1 MSSPNPLLAGLRG
14 RCPNCGEGRLFEGFL
29 KVAPRCG
36 SCGYDLAKADSGDGP
51 AVFVIL
57 IAGFFCA
64 FLMLFTEL
72 KFSPPV
78 WVHIVIF
85 LPLTL
90 GVCLGQQYRT
100 CLAARQEFAVLRIG
114 QETQVTGLGLL
125 QRSQPADTKLGITLQ
140 GSAELLGQLA
150 KTERQGRHA

>member
-29 KVAPRCG
+29 KVAPKCA

-72 KFSPPV
+72 KFSPPI

-90 GVCLGQQYRT
+90 GVCLGLLRPLKGVM
-100 CLAARQEFAVLRIG
+100 LAAQFSNNASEA
-114 QETQVTGLGLL
+114 
-125 QRSQPADTKLGITLQ
+125 
-140 GSAELLGQLA
+140 
-150 KTERQGRHA
+150 RHD

>member
-1 MSSPNPLLAGLRG
+1 MRSPNPLLAGLRG

-29 KVAPRCG
+29 KVAPRCR

-64 FLMLFTEL
+64 FLMLYTEL
-72 KFSPPV
+72 TFAPPI

-90 GVCLGQQYRT
+90 AVCLGLLRPLKGVM
-100 CLAARQEFAVLRIG
+100 LAAQFSNNASE
-114 QETQVTGLGLL
+114 
-125 QRSQPADTKLGITLQ
+125 S
-140 GSAELLGQLA
+140 
-150 KTERQGRHA
+150 RHD

>member
-1 MSSPNPLLAGLRG
+1 MSSPNPLLAGLCG

-29 KVAPRCG
+29 KVAPRCA

-90 GVCLGQQYRT
+90 GVCLGLLRPLKGVM
-100 CLAARQEFAVLRIG
+100 LAIQFSNNASE
-114 QETQVTGLGLL
+114 
-125 QRSQPADTKLGITLQ
+125 S
-140 GSAELLGQLA
+140 
-150 KTERQGRHA
+150 RHD

>member
-64 FLMLFTEL
+64 FLMLYTEL
-72 KFSPPV
+72 TFAPPI

-90 GVCLGQQYRT
+90 AVCLGLLRPLKGVM
-100 CLAARQEFAVLRIG
+100 LAIQFSNNASE
-114 QETQVTGLGLL
+114 
-125 QRSQPADTKLGITLQ
+125 S
-140 GSAELLGQLA
+140 
-150 KTERQGRHA
+150 RHD